1 MINKRFKGITKKK
14 NTYKSNINIFEVNIK
29 NISLV
34 ELFLIFIIFM
44 VI

>member
-1 MINKRFKGITKKK
+1 MINKRFKDITKKK
-14 NTYKSNINIFEVNIK
+14 NTYKSNIHIFEVNIK